1 MSTCIFK
8 YLNNPGL
15 FGTRSLIK
23 ALCMNSAASYMVHM
37 WAPNK
42 LSFYSSPELRTVSSL
57 SLCKALSLLF
67 FNHVKSDSTVA
78 SSPQTNQLQQEAMFV
93 HDPHHY
99 ISAPAKPSTPTQ
111 RLESTSP
118 PLSPLPSPP
127 PHPQTKPGV
136 NFIPKTQSNTGFSPT
151 FTSLHLNLSFG
162 GLAVVLFPWNIFFK
176 SASDILHLQYHMCF
190 AHHLGRWLLLDE
202 CNKDIPMIGF
212 DRFFSWVNQS
222 SNIILLLST
231 RKYCVLLKLLKGTLL
246 KEEDSFCFVS
256 HTVQNLTVHD
266 PRMVIQVKSSYLWCR
281 CQRWLHQDFAR
292 DLTL

>member
-1 MSTCIFK
+1 M
-8 YLNNPGL
+8 Y
-15 FGTRSLIK
+15 
-23 ALCMNSAASYMVHM
+23 A
-37 WAPNK
+37 
-42 LSFYSSPELRTVSSL
+42 
-57 SLCKALSLLF
+57 
-67 FNHVKSDSTVA
+67 TVA

-111 RLESTSP
+111 RLGSTSP

-136 NFIPKTQSNTGFSPT
+136 NFIPKTQSNTGFSPS

-162 GLAVVLFPWNIFFK
+162 GLAVVLFPGNIFLK

-266 PRMVIQVKSSYLWCR
+266 PRMVIQVKSSYL
-281 CQRWLHQDFAR
+281 
-292 DLTL
+292 